1 VEVEREER
9 VGLKAVLRER
19 MVCEGVRRGAKVP
32 EKRLLRVDMLV
43 VVVVVGGDVVVAVD
57 LFRAAVRS
65 LLRGVVQRWRES
77 EAF

>member
-1 VEVEREER
+1 
-9 VGLKAVLRER
+9 
-19 MVCEGVRRGAKVP
+19 
-32 EKRLLRVDMLV
+32 MLV